1 MIVRRR
7 KALEVAAG
15 SERPEVIEIDLSAV
29 TTSDELQRLL
39 MDRLG
44 FPGWY
49 GCNWNAFWDAI
60 TGLVAMP
67 RRLRLIEW
75 AGFAARLPDDA
86 RLMRKCLN
94 DMAAQYPQDAACVE
108 YAEPGTAADGGG
120 VSAL

>member
-1 MIVRRR
+1 M
-7 KALEVAAG
+7 AAVD
-15 SERPEVIEIDLSAV
+15 ERPEVVEIDLTDV
-29 TTSDELQRLL
+29 TTVDGLQLLL

-67 RRLRLIEW
+67 RRLRVVGW

-86 RLMRKCLN
+86 RLMRECLD
-94 DMAAQYPQDAACVE
+94 DMAAQYPEDAAQVE
-108 YAEPGTAADGGG
+108 YA
-120 VSAL
+120 